1 MRLEER
7 TGTHV
12 DPQPPAPEESR
23 GRNLPLAI
31 VTGLTLAGLLL
42 GTLFSTKLGFF
53 LLAFAVILFAQHEF
67 YRVLAAKGWRPAA
80 PLGLAGGAVVLAGA
94 YARGPE
100 AITFG
105 LALTTVGAF
114 LWYLADPQRTNVTAN
129 VAATILGVCYVPL
142 LGAHVVLMRALDH
155 GPAIVIS
162 FIGLVAL
169 YDIGAYAAGSLLGK
183 HKIAPEISPGKTWEG
198 AAGAT
203 LFILILAALAGPPI
217 SPFGVLESIAL
228 AAAMAITAPLGDFA
242 ESLLKRDLG
251 VKDFGTILPGHGGIL
266 DRIDAL
272 LLSAPVAY
280 WLIRGIL

>member
-1 MRLEER
+1 MQRLDE
-7 TGTHV
+7 
-12 DPQPPAPEESR
+12 PAAPAPSAKPP
-23 GRNLPLAI
+23 GRNLTLAI

-42 GTLFSTKLGFF
+42 GTLFSTKVGFF
-53 LLAFAVILFAQHEF
+53 ILAFAVIMFAQHEF
-67 YRVLAAKGWRPAA
+67 YQVLAAKGWRPAA
-80 PLGLAGGAVVLAGA
+80 PLGLAGGAVVLIGA
-94 YARGPE
+94 YARGTE

-105 LALTTVGAF
+105 IVLVTVGSF
-114 LWYLADPQRTNVTAN
+114 LWYLADPQRSNVTAN
-129 VAATILGVCYVPL
+129 AAATMLGLAYVPV
-142 LGAHVVLMRALDH
+142 LGAHVVLMRALNP
-155 GPAIVIS
+155 GPAIVVS

-169 YDIGAYAAGSLLGK
+169 YDIGAYASGSFFGK

-203 LFILILAALAGPPI
+203 LFIMIIAAAAGPLI
-217 SPFGVLESIAL
+217 GPFTVIESLAL
-228 AAAMAITAPLGDFA
+228 AAAMAVTAPLGDFA